1 MGCGKCALPFASS
14 PPLPHS
20 PPFAQNF
27 VITDPSLPDN
37 PIVFAS
43 QGFLTLTGYALNQI
57 LGRNCRFLQGPET
70 DPAAVEKIRDAI
82 HQGVD
87 ASVCLLNYRID
98 GSTFWNQ
105 VGIGL
110 LGRLGGSG
118 CCTSVLTTL
127 TPFDSPPLPVPVLH
141 RPAARQQRDSREL
154 RWCAVQGERRLCTRA
169 RSRGE
174 RREKYGHH
182 HAEHIGALKRCSGV
196 WGGRWVASA
205 AWRSEMALGTMGMR
219 AGRGDVWRSAC
230 ALVKVAVG
238 WRWARV
244 RSLKSPCDGAVRGAR
259 LNLGAH
265 AAKDTPTRYDEKVAC
280 SSVSVLAIRSRAASS
295 GASALCRAVADL
307 REGRRWRRWGWYC

>member
-110 LGRLGGSG
+110 LGR
-118 CCTSVLTTL
+118 
-127 TPFDSPPLPVPVLH
+127 
-141 RPAARQQRDSREL
+141 
-154 RWCAVQGERRLCTRA
+154 
-169 RSRGE
+169 
-174 RREKYGHH
+174 
-182 HAEHIGALKRCSGV
+182 
-196 WGGRWVASA
+196 
-205 AWRSEMALGTMGMR
+205 
-219 AGRGDVWRSAC
+219 
-230 ALVKVAVG
+230 VG
-238 WRWARV
+238 WVW
-244 RSLKSPCDGAVRGAR
+244 L
-259 LNLGAH
+259 LHLGAH
-265 AAKDTPTRYDEKVAC
+265 HPYPLRLPPPCLSQFFIAPLRDSNGTVVNYVGVQCKVSDDFARALALVENGEKNMDTTTLSTSEP
-280 SSVSVLAIRSRAASS
+280 
-295 GASALCRAVADL
+295 
-307 REGRRWRRWGWYC
+307 